1 MNAVEAPR
9 VGPAGSSDTRRCGRP
24 GSCAPPS
31 TRAAPGRWYGLAG
44 GQRGVSAGGASARGV
59 RRAPGFDGTAAVNP
73 LGSQPAPLGPAGGV
87 RHGTGNV
94 PRLAAMRLLVVE
106 DDPRMAA
113 LLMRSLQ
120 REGYAVG
127 VVGSG
132 EDALWSVLENDYDGS
147 RPLEWCKSRLGS

>member
-1 MNAVEAPR
+1 
-9 VGPAGSSDTRRCGRP
+9 
-24 GSCAPPS
+24 
-31 TRAAPGRWYGLAG
+31 
-44 GQRGVSAGGASARGV
+44 
-59 RRAPGFDGTAAVNP
+59 
-73 LGSQPAPLGPAGGV
+73 
-87 RHGTGNV
+87 
-94 PRLAAMRLLVVE
+94 MRLLVVE